1 MRNFLA
7 LIGFLVVGFV
17 GLGWY
22 MGWYKLS
29 FSQHPDGQL
38 QITTNVNTQKV
49 TEDSAAFFHKAAA
62 VVGGH
67 LEKAA
72 RQTPIPPEA
81 PGNTPGPQN
90 RPHSS
95 DFNPLSATTPSTIE
109 PAPHATVPPPPP
121 REPIRLIA
129 PK

>member
-1 MRNFLA
+1 MRNLLA
-7 LIGFLVVGFV
+7 FIGLVVVGFV

-29 FSQHPDGQL
+29 FSHHPDGQL

-49 TEDSAAFFHKAAA
+49 SEDSAAFFQKAAA

-72 RQTPIPPEA
+72 RQTPPPADA
-81 PGNTPGPQN
+81 PGNTPGPLQ
-90 RPHSS
+90 RPQSS
-95 DFNPLSATTPSTIE
+95 DFNPLSATPPPVVEPIE
-109 PAPHATVPPPPP
+109 PASHTT